1 MRYEQGNLGFFHQQS
16 CVWGFNPAEI
26 KEFDWQQ
33 VGSSKAGDLIKRNSD
48 LTKERVG
55 FKQRKWGFNT
65 NWDSTR
71 HENVRRPPTN
81 IEEVA
86 RILYLHTQVH
96 YIYMYVCMHGCMY
109 VCMDVC
115 MDVCMYV
122 WMYVCMHAWM
132 YVCMY
137 VRMYV
142 CMYAWMYVCMDGCMY
157 VWMYVCM
164 YVCSFVCMV
173 WYGMVRYG
181 MVWYVCM
188 YVCNVM
194 LCHVM

>member
-96 YIYMYVCMHGCMY
+96 YIYICMYVCMDVCMYVWMYVWMYVCMYGCMYVCMHGCMY
-109 VCMDVC
+109 VCTDVCMYVC

-122 WMYVCMHAWM
+122 WMYVCM
-132 YVCMY
+132 
-137 VRMYV
+137 
-142 CMYAWMYVCMDGCMY
+142 D
-157 VWMYVCM
+157 VCM
-164 YVCSFVCMV
+164 YVCLFVCLYGMV
-173 WYGMVRYG
+173 WYGMV
-181 MVWYVCM
+181 W
-188 YVCNVM
+188 
-194 LCHVM
+194 